1 MERII
6 ISVRNGIVNIEEN
19 IHNLNIKIIDPD
31 NEEEKKEITEEE
43 MRDYD
48 AVVEVRSGLASLKHL
63 VTEVQIIIKDYDNRV
78 TVFFE

>member
-48 AVVEVRSGLASLKHL
+48 AVVEVRSGFASLKHL
-63 VTEVQIIIKDYDNRV
+63 VTEVQIIIKDYDNGV
-78 TVFFE
+78 TLFFK

>member
-63 VTEVQIIIKDYDNRV
+63 VTEVQIIIKDYDKGV
-78 TVFFE
+78 TVFFK

>member
-43 MRDYD
+43 MRNYD

-63 VTEVQIIIKDYDNRV
+63 VTEVQIIIKDYDKGV
-78 TVFFE
+78 TVFFK